1 MNIRISESEAV
12 AFFRERDRFLIFTHN
27 SADADTVGSARALV
41 LALRKLGKQAD
52 AFNREGVPARLSFLR
67 PEEVFLAELPPLEGR
82 TLVSVDVASPKL
94 LSEPESS
101 FVFALSIDHH
111 MVNSM
116 RCERLYL
123 RDDFPAA
130 GELVFLLLEEMGFAF
145 GREPDISEALY
156 AAISSDSGGF
166 RYASTR
172 PDTMR
177 HAAAL
182 MEAGIDFARINRLLF
197 ECKTPVEVA
206 IEKLGYERLELL
218 FGGRFALLA
227 VTQED
232 LDEAGATAQDCEGL
246 NQIPRQIAGVQAS
259 AVIRPK
265 DGEIKVSLRSNED
278 VDVASLAALF
288 GGGGHFHA
296 AGFSVRGGTVAGVR
310 RTLLEKVEGVLL

>member
-1 MNIRISESEAV
+1 MSIRISESEAA

-27 SADADTVGSARALV
+27 SADADTVGSACALV
-41 LALRKLGKQAD
+41 KALRKRGKQAD
-52 AFNREGVPARLSFLR
+52 AFNREGVPAKLSFLH
-67 PEEVFLAELPPLEGR
+67 PEGIFLTELPPPEGH
-82 TLVSVDVASPKL
+82 TLVSVDVASPNL
-94 LSEPESS
+94 LSGPEAS

-111 MVNSM
+111 KNNSM
-116 RCERLYL
+116 LCERLYL

-130 GELVFLLLEEMGFAF
+130 GELVFLLLRELGFAF
-145 GREPDISEALY
+145 EREPDISSALY

-177 HAAAL
+177 HAAVL

-197 ECKTPVEVA
+197 ECKSPVEVA
-206 IEKLGYERLELL
+206 VEKLGYERLELF

-227 VTQED
+227 VTRED
-232 LDEAGATAQDCEGL
+232 LLAVGATAQDCEGL

-265 DGEIKVSLRSNED
+265 GEEIKVSLRSNED
-278 VDVASLAALF
+278 IDVASLASTF

-296 AGFSVRGGTVAGVR
+296 AGFSVMGGTVANVR
-310 RTLLEKVEGVLL
+310 KMLLKKAEGFLL